1 MRYRYGVI
9 LDVTKQLQF
18 CGANEVFEKV
28 DKKVLLQHLVSF
40 LTEGVYDARQGKEQ
54 LNEMEYLMGK
64 LYDRRIIQSYLLDD
78 SVTYMKT
85 WGILFGICESLVR
98 TMISTGMYDMLD
110 ETGGEVEVMPVGKNS
125 FAMLIGKS

>member
-9 LDVTKQLQF
+9 LDVTKQLRF

-28 DKKVLLQHLVSF
+28 DRKVLLQHLVNF
-40 LTEGVYDARQGKEQ
+40 LTEGVYSARQGNDQ

-64 LYDRRIIQSYLLDD
+64 LYDRRIIKSYLLDE

-85 WGILFGICESLVR
+85 CGILFGICESLMR
-98 TMISTGMYDMLD
+98 TMISTGMYEML
-110 ETGGEVEVMPVGKNS
+110 ESTGGEVEVIPVGKNS
-125 FAMLIGKS
+125 FAMLIGKT